1 MTDNSLSSTSGIP
14 ATTPERVTAPTA
26 SPPHPM
32 DGRWLMRVEGR
43 EYGPYSGH
51 DLKGF
56 ADEGR
61 LEKDTEVMRDGASSW
76 SPARNDATLGR
87 LFQTG
92 DLPPNRARNGES
104 VSTGDRST
112 VVQVHNTVQAAA
124 VPLDVGAD
132 KSPGVALVLSLLF
145 CGLGQLYNGDV
156 GKGILMFFM
165 CILLWAV
172 LLGWII
178 NLWSIFDAYG
188 RAKELRGRYTAHQL
202 HARTL

>member
-1 MTDNSLSSTSGIP
+1 MSDNSDLPTDSV
-14 ATTPERVTAPTA
+14 PEIAPNRMA
-26 SPPHPM
+26 APVSRPPHPM
-32 DGRWLMRVEGR
+32 DATWLMRVDGQ
-43 EYGPYSGH
+43 EYGPYTGH
-51 DLKGF
+51 DLKEF

-61 LEKDTEVMRDGASSW
+61 LEMGTEVMRDGGFAW
-76 SPARNDATLGR
+76 MPARKDVTLGR
-87 LFQTG
+87 FFKA
-92 DLPPNRARNGES
+92 DERPPLRADAAES

-112 VVQVHNTVQAAA
+112 VVQVHNTVHAAT

-165 CILLWAV
+165 CILLWAI

-188 RAKELRGRYTAHQL
+188 RAKELRTRYNAHQL
-202 HARTL
+202 HARAL